1 MKPENRPKTE
11 FEGRQY
17 DDYQATQKQRQIERA
32 IRKQKRLKTAYEA
45 AGLEDKAQAA
55 NIRLRRLNE
64 KYREFSKAAGL
75 PEQRER
81 LRVLDAGRTDFHGQ
95 SAGGTGTGQPGK
107 PIQIGTVDFS
117 DKRAVIAQMDAA
129 QKETAALNY
138 EVNRTVTAEGKVWR
152 VVGDAQEVHPESIP
166 GSLAGSYSYH
176 NHPKEQTWFSFS
188 AEDVRFFFESGAE
201 YARASDHLFEYI
213 MQKTPDTL
221 AVSPDVVYNDFTK
234 IYWSDAM
241 KLAFDGKISA
251 DTDAY
256 HETMLRLSRKYK
268 FFYERR
274 RIDGY

>member
-138 EVNRTVTAEGKVWR
+138 EVNRTVTADGKVWR
-152 VVGDAQEVHPESIP
+152 VVGDAGDVHPESIP

-221 AVSPDVVYNDFTK
+221 AVSPEMVYYRFKEIFNKD
-234 IYWSDAM
+234 IRA
-241 KLAFDGKISA
+241 LAWDELIDMDLDG
-251 DTDAY
+251 Y
-256 HETMLRLSRKYK
+256 HETMKILSKELGFTYGRWKK
-268 FFYERR
+268 KT
-274 RIDGY
+274 